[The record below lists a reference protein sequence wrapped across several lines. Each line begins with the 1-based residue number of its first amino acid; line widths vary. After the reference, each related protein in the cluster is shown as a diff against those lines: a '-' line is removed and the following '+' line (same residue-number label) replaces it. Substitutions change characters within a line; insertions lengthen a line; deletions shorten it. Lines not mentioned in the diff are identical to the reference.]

1 VRPAAVAAPLAAAG
15 AAVVAWGTWIE
26 PRRLVVRHP
35 TLRLP
40 RWPVALDGLRVALV
54 SDLHAGA
61 PHVDEQ
67 RVARVADAVQDER
80 PDLVCLLGDFI
91 DWKVTFARPVGPEA
105 VAAPFGALRAPLGVV
120 AVLGNHDWRTDGP
133 RVAAALRDAGVT
145 VLENDAVEAGDGA
158 RRLWVA
164 GVEDPSTRIPD
175 VAAAV
180 RSVPDG
186 EPLLILSHDPDL
198 FPAIPERVALTL
210 SGHTHG
216 GQINLPPLRRHVIPS
231 IFGDRYARGHIV
243 ERDRHLYVT
252 SGVGTSSHPVRLGRP
267 PEIVVLTLRSAPAAA

>member
-1 VRPAAVAAPLAAAG
+1 MRPVAVAAPLVAAG
-15 AAVVAWGTWIE
+15 AALVAWSTWIE

-35 TLRLP
+35 TLELP
-40 RWPVALDGLRVALV
+40 GWPASLDGLRVALV

-61 PHVDEQ
+61 PHVDE
-67 RVARVADAVQDER
+67 ARVEHIAEVVAGEDA
-80 PDLVCLLGDFI
+80 DLVCLLGDFI
-91 DWKVTFARPVGPEA
+91 DWKVSFARPVTPEA
-105 VAAPFGALRAPLGVV
+105 VAAPLGAVRAPLGVL

-133 RVAAALRDAGVT
+133 RVAAALRDAGAT
-145 VLENDAVEAGDGA
+145 VLENQSVLLGDGA

-164 GVEDPSTRIPD
+164 GVEDPSTRTPD

-180 RSVPDG
+180 GAVPDG
-186 EPLLILSHDPDL
+186 EPLIVLSHDPDL
-198 FPAIPERVALTL
+198 FPAIPASAALTL

-216 GQINLPPLRRHVIPS
+216 GQVNVPALHRHIIPS

-243 ERDRHLYVT
+243 EHGRHLFVT

-267 PEIVVLTLRSAPAAA
+267 PEIVVLTLRSNGL